1 MKTPPRVNVRGGA
14 LVNGIAA
21 FVFGQTPWKGGNAMT
36 ERENDLIAR
45 LTDTLERMHLDDY
58 LEYVSNRKRMI
69 FRNLL
74 YGAIRGLGFTLGF
87 TVLGALAIVLI
98 RHLVVENLSGIG
110 NFLAEVIHEIEKR
123 M

>member
-1 MKTPPRVNVRGGA
+1 
-14 LVNGIAA
+14 
-21 FVFGQTPWKGGNAMT
+21 
-36 ERENDLIAR
+36 
-45 LTDTLERMHLDDY
+45 
-58 LEYVSNRKRMI
+58 MI